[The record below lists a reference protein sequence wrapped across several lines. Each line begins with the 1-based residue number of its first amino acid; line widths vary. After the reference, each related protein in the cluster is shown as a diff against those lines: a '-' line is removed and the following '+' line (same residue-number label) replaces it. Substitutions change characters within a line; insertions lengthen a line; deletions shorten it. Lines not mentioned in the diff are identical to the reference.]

1 LIKILVYVQHL
12 LGIGHLQRTALITS
26 TLADNGF
33 DVTVVS
39 GGVPEQLVNFGK
51 VTLVQLPAV
60 KTDSTF
66 TGLFTE
72 NGIPLSDEIKKVR
85 TKRLIKVLND
95 FSPEFVLIETYPFGR
110 RQMRFELLP
119 FLQAIKNK
127 TGTQPLVA
135 CSIRDVIQPKAR
147 QNRVQEV
154 CDLVNRFFDFVF
166 VHGDENF
173 ILLDRSFP
181 AVKNFSQKL
190 VYTGY
195 VTRTLPD
202 SGCMARSENRILV
215 SAGGGAV
222 GEKLYRTAIDASM
235 HTGGKKFDWH
245 IVVGSNLSQA
255 EFSKLAASQSDNLTI
270 ERNRTDFLQLLS
282 RCAVSVSQAGYN
294 TMMDILLTST
304 PALVVP
310 FEGHSEQEQLIR
322 AMAFADEKRLTVLRE
337 KNLNVLSLLT
347 SIENCDFGY
356 QPHSHSVSMAG
367 TDRVTDFIK
376 MMVHKKQ

>member
-245 IVVGSNLSQA
+245 IVVGNNLSQA